1 MMKKAAALSR
11 ILKTAALLTG
21 CALLFILPFGGLS
34 AAAEGYW
41 STQLNDEGEPVMI
54 YTYTD
59 MEPITYLQ
67 SIPMRRC
74 FPLRNPGRHPLMW
87 PWPRPR

>member
-34 AAAEGYW
+34 A
-41 STQLNDEGEPVMI
+41 
-54 YTYTD
+54 
-59 MEPITYLQ
+59 
-67 SIPMRRC
+67 RRRRAIGAHSSMTRAS
-74 FPLRNPGRHPLMW
+74 LS
-87 PWPRPR
+87 

>member
-54 YTYTD
+54 YT
-59 MEPITYLQ
+59 
-67 SIPMRRC
+67 
-74 FPLRNPGRHPLMW
+74 
-87 PWPRPR
+87 